1 VRPPIQACPPGRA
14 DDHKVCRLDSSP
26 AEMEGRHHPEDGGT
40 FRHSPAR
47 PPQKPCF
54 GGWSEGGFDAAAL
67 HAQLADL
74 LQLYLKRAAEP
85 DAVAKCSAKD
95 AISCAKTLTAM
106 MSDVQSGKPAS
117 VDAETQWPRIYRVRS
132 RAAPSSV
139 SGGAGA
145 CPPEPRRRLVPP
157 VIPPNTPARRR
168 CHQLESPIST
178 LEDAVAIVCNSDE
191 ETQILE
197 PWARLLARIEKLCTE
212 TQKRLDKA
220 QSGAPN
226 EGFTAPTGDIAPCL
240 PNEDSQAP
248 SPNPSSLT
256 PVSARE
262 SSLSDNQHLPATP
275 KVPAGPATNNR
286 VSPSPRAAVTLP
298 APGSTGQQRLQPRR
312 AVRGCGRDR
321 PPARYRDI
329 ARGRSP

>member
-1 VRPPIQACPPGRA
+1 MRPPIQACPPGRA
-14 DDHKVCRLDSSP
+14 DDYKVCRLDSLP

-67 HAQLADL
+67 HSQLADL

-85 DAVAKCSAKD
+85 DAVQKCSAKD

-106 MSDVQSGKPAS
+106 MTDIQSGRPAS
-117 VDAETQWPRIYRVRS
+117 VSRDAKWSKTTPRVRPPIQ
-132 RAAPSSV
+132 AADHRS
-139 SGGAGA
+139 
-145 CPPEPRRRLVPP
+145 RRLDS
-157 VIPPNTPARRR
+157 RRYP
-168 CHQLESPIST
+168 LEGPITT

-212 TQKRLDKA
+212 TQKRLDDA

-226 EGFTAPTGDIAPCL
+226 EGFTAPAGDIAPGL
-240 PNEDSQAP
+240 PIEDSPAP
-248 SPNPSSLT
+248 SPNLSSLT
-256 PVSARE
+256 PVA
-262 SSLSDNQHLPATP
+262 SSPSDN
-275 KVPAGPATNNR
+275 
-286 VSPSPRAAVTLP
+286 RAA
-298 APGSTGQQRLQPRR
+298 SR
-312 AVRGCGRDR
+312 A
-321 PPARYRDI
+321 PPAR
-329 ARGRSP
+329 